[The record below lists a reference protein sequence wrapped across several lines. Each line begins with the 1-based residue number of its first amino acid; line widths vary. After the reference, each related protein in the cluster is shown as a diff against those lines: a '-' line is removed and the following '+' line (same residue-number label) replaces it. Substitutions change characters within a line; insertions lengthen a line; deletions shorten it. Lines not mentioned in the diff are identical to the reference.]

1 MKSKPP
7 DKSLQT
13 NCKECLFAIYNKD
26 TQTGCMTNRIDMF
39 RNTPRG
45 DVVIE
50 ARDEEKEFYV
60 IDGLCNYFR
69 PPKWNDGQPDLEKA
83 QQESQTKFTVLIHA
97 DDITKE
103 TLSSIT
109 TSIKEIDYPKDK
121 ISIIIS
127 HDIELAT
134 EKRIMV
140 RKMYDFFV
148 SKLDI
153 QSSINV
159 YLDPKR
165 QDHEAF
171 RKANCLYFIRTT
183 INENISKNI
192 MKEIDSRLNQHAV
205 RAVVFS
211 NGNTKAIS
219 YYVFLTRFADYKDYD
234 EFESV
239 VTEEAKSVDLYCNI
253 KG

>member
-26 TQTGCMTNRIDMF
+26 TQTGCMANRIDMF

-50 ARDEEKEFYV
+50 AYDGEKEFYV

-97 DDITKE
+97 DKITKE
-103 TLSSIT
+103 TLSSTT

-134 EKRIMV
+134 EKRQMV

-148 SKLDI
+148 SELDI
-153 QSSINV
+153 QSNINV
-159 YLDPKR
+159 YLDHKR
-165 QDHEAF
+165 QYYEAL
-171 RKANCLYFIRTT
+171 RKAHCVYFISTQMHEK
-183 INENISKNI
+183 IPKNT
-192 MKEIDSRLNQHAV
+192 MKEIDNRLNQQGV
-205 RAVVFS
+205 RAVVFN
-211 NGNTKAIS
+211 NGNTKVIS

-239 VTEEAKSVDLYCNI
+239 VTEESKSVDLYCNI
-253 KG
+253 

>member
-50 ARDEEKEFYV
+50 AYDEEKEFYV

-69 PPKWNDGQPDLEKA
+69 QPKWNDGQPDLEKV
-83 QQESQTKFTVLIHA
+83 QQESQTKFTILIHA
-97 DDITKE
+97 DEITKE

-109 TSIKEIDYPKDK
+109 TSIREIDYPTDK

-140 RKMYDFFV
+140 RSMYNVFV
-148 SKLDI
+148 IELGI

-159 YLDPKR
+159 YLHPER

-183 INENISKNI
+183 IHENISKNI

-219 YYVFLTRFADYKDYD
+219 YYVFLTRFANYKNYD

-239 VTEEAKSVDLYCNI
+239 VVEEAKSVDLYCNL